1 MDADDALGVLHLL
14 EDLTGR
20 NPEALGH
27 DLEVV
32 DQRFHGVTHD
42 FADVSCRVALTIGA
56 NRQLRGPGNG
66 RIVHHD
72 RVRSAVATFYSQYKR
87 KPNGSYTVGVCT
99 NTLCAVMGGD
109 DIFDAVSTHLG
120 LGNDETTPG
129 GEVTLERIE
138 CNAACDY
145 APVVMVNWEFFD
157 NQTPESTVELV
168 DSLVAGTPVTASRGP
183 VVQDFKHVSRVLAGF
198 EDDLVDEG
206 GAGGAATMVG
216 LEIARK
222 HHWHAPAYS
231 GSETADASNAEV
243 GDAHVGEANSSAD
256 RATSAGAP
264 KDLEKGKDV

>member
-1 MDADDALGVLHLL
+1 MTEAAPFALLK
-14 EDLTGR
+14 R
-20 NPEALGH
+20 NPETRHIPVHVISA
-27 DLEVV
+27 D
-32 DQRFHGVTHD
+32 DQKG
-42 FADVSCRVALTIGA
+42 
-56 NRQLRGPGNG
+56 
-66 RIVHHD
+66 
-72 RVRSAVATFYSQYKR
+72 
-87 KPNGSYTVGVCT
+87 
-99 NTLCAVMGGD
+99 
-109 DIFDAVSTHLG
+109 LG
-120 LGNDETTPG
+120 LSMGAFGFTHKPVER
-129 GEVTLERIE
+129 EV
-138 CNAACDY
+138 
-145 APVVMVNWEFFD
+145 
-157 NQTPESTVELV
+157 V

>member
-1 MDADDALGVLHLL
+1 MTEQLVSTSGYAADVEAQLRADSAEIISRYPDARSALLPMLHLIQS
-14 EDLTGR
+14 
-20 NPEALGH
+20 
-27 DLEVV
+27 V
-32 DQRFHGVTHD
+32 DSF
-42 FADVSCRVALTIGA
+42 VSPRGVALCAEILELSRA
-56 NRQLRGPGNG
+56 E
-66 RIVHHD
+66 V
-72 RVRSAVATFYSQYKR
+72 SAVATFYSQYKR

-157 NQTPESTVELV
+157 NQTPASTVTLV

>member
-1 MDADDALGVLHLL
+1 M
-14 EDLTGR
+14 
-20 NPEALGH
+20 
-27 DLEVV
+27 
-32 DQRFHGVTHD
+32 
-42 FADVSCRVALTIGA
+42 
-56 NRQLRGPGNG
+56 
-66 RIVHHD
+66 
-72 RVRSAVATFYSQYKR
+72 
-87 KPNGSYTVGVCT
+87 
-99 NTLCAVMGGD
+99 
-109 DIFDAVSTHLG
+109 
-120 LGNDETTPG
+120 
-129 GEVTLERIE
+129 
-138 CNAACDY
+138 
-145 APVVMVNWEFFD
+145 
-157 NQTPESTVELV
+157 NQTYGRLVSRAAIAATVMASLLLVIKIFAWWYTGSVSILAALV

>member
-1 MDADDALGVLHLL
+1 MSENGGYPPQITARLDADAKEILGRYPQSRSALLPLLHLVQA
-14 EDLTGR
+14 EDGCVTEGGIEFCAATLGLTS
-20 NPEALGH
+20 A
-27 DLEVV
+27 EV
-32 DQRFHGVTHD
+32 T
-42 FADVSCRVALTIGA
+42 
-56 NRQLRGPGNG
+56 
-66 RIVHHD
+66 
-72 RVRSAVATFYSQYKR
+72 AVATFYSMYR
-87 KPNGSYTVGVCT
+87 RTPTGDYLVGVCT
-99 NTLCAVMGGD
+99 NALCAVMGGD
-109 DIFDAVSTHLG
+109 AILDRLCAHLG
-120 LGNDETTPG
+120 VDPGQTTG
-129 GEVTLERIE
+129 DGVVTVEHVE

-157 NQTPESTVELV
+157 NQTPASTVTLV